1 MNWNEAKNELDR
13 TQHAQI
19 PENNLITPKS
29 VNKISSSCLV
39 CFATCLKKRACA
51 LFKGKLDFFVQTRQ
65 SGSQVGGHG
74 LPLGS

>member
-1 MNWNEAKNELDR
+1 MDR

-19 PENNLITPKS
+19 PENYLITPKS

-51 LFKGKLDFFVQTRQ
+51 LFEGQLDFLLKLDNLARKL
-65 SGSQVGGHG
+65 GAMACLWGHRLAG
-74 LPLGS
+74 DSP